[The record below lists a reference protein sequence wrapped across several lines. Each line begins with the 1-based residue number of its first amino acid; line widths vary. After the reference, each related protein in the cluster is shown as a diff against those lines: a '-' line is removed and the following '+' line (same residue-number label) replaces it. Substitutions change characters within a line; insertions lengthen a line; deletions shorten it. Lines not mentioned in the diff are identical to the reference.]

1 MNIAI
6 IGAGVSGIAAGHCM
20 IKAGHDVVLYEKS
33 GELGGVWALGYPDVR
48 LQNTGY
54 HYRLSDVPWA
64 NPPDRHPT
72 SGQIREYFNQA
83 VNTLGLNVMLSHE
96 VTGLE
101 EIDRGWRLNYR
112 SDAGEGSAD
121 FDFVIASIG
130 QYSEGKNVPT
140 FPGQEDFAGEIIT
153 ERDVHDLD
161 VFDGKKVLVAGFGK
175 SALDMA
181 TFAVERASEVHHV
194 FRTPRWMI
202 PFRMLGI
209 HYSHL
214 MFCRMGT
221 VMMPSWAQPN
231 RFEAFIHRRLNF
243 LVRGTWGLI
252 TAIARTQNFLRGLGK
267 SDKAKRGLAAVIP
280 EHHII
285 GDLRSAAAM
294 APERYLEY
302 VADERLL
309 PCHAEIEGFVED
321 GVRLSNG
328 DVIHCDLVVLS
339 LGSGSPR
346 FPFMPEKYRQLL
358 EKDYDG
364 VQLYRHLIHPE
375 IPNMAFAGFNHGFMH
390 VPAVEVGMLWLSA
403 LLDGDLELPSVE
415 EMENSMATVLEWKR
429 EHIHFEPSRSCAVN
443 TRFQQYIDI
452 LLQDLGLSP
461 YRKLPNVFAEVFGQY
476 GATDYA
482 GIFEEYQRH
491 RDPLGPPRKVLAI
504 DT

>member
-1 MNIAI
+1 MKIAI
-6 IGAGVSGIAAGHCM
+6 IGAGVSGIAAAHCM
-20 IKAGHDVVLYEKS
+20 IKSGHQVVVYEKS
-33 GELGGVWALGYPDVR
+33 SALGGVWTLGYPDVR

-54 HYRLSDVPWA
+54 QYRLSDLPWT

-72 SGQIREYFNQA
+72 SGQIRKYLNEA
-83 VNTLGLNVMLSHE
+83 AKTLGLEIMLAHE
-96 VTGLE
+96 VINLE
-101 EIDRGWRLNYR
+101 EIAKGWRLSYR
-112 SDAGEGSAD
+112 NDSGGGSND

-130 QYSEGKNVPT
+130 QYTEGKNVPT
-140 FPGQEDFAGEIIT
+140 FPGQQDFGGEIIT

-231 RFEAFIHRRLNF
+231 RFEAFIHRRLTF
-243 LVRGTWGLI
+243 LVRGSWGFI

-267 SDKAKRGLAAVIP
+267 SEKARRGLAAVIP
-280 EHHII
+280 EHNII

-294 APERYLEY
+294 APEMYLKY
-302 VADERLL
+302 VAEEKLL
-309 PCHAEIEGFVED
+309 PCHAEIDGFAED
-321 GVRLSNG
+321 GVLLKNG
-328 DVIHCDLVVLS
+328 EKISCDLAVLS

-358 EKDYDG
+358 ERENDG
-364 VQLYRHLIHPE
+364 VQLYRHLIHPR

-403 LLDGDLELPSVE
+403 WLNGDLQLPSAD
-415 EMENSMATVLEWKR
+415 EMEKSIDTVMQWKR
-429 EHIHFEPSRSCAVN
+429 EHINFEPSRSCAVN

-461 YRKLPNVFAEVFGQY
+461 YRKLPNIFAELFSQY

-482 GIFEEYQRH
+482 GIFEEYQQLRGSL
-491 RDPLGPPRKVLAI
+491 RLPRKVMAI

>member
-1 MNIAI
+1 MKIAI
-6 IGAGVSGIAAGHCM
+6 IGAGVSGIAAAHCM
-20 IKAGHDVVLYEKS
+20 IKGGHEVIVYEKS
-33 GELGGVWALGYPDVR
+33 SELGGVWALGYPEVR
-48 LQNTGY
+48 LQNTGF
-54 HYRLSDVPWA
+54 HYRLSDVPWT

-72 SGQIREYFNQA
+72 SGQIRAYFNQA
-83 VNTLGLNVMLSHE
+83 VKILGLEVLLSHE
-96 VTGLE
+96 VTSLQ
-101 EIDRGWRLNYR
+101 EIESGWRLHHR
-112 SDAGEGSAD
+112 SEQGEGEED

-130 QYSEGKNVPT
+130 QYTEGKNVPT
-140 FPGQEDFAGEIIT
+140 FPGQQQFEGDIIT

-161 VFDGKKVLVAGFGK
+161 IFDGKKVLVAGFGK
-175 SALDMA
+175 SALDMS

-231 RFEAFIHRRLNF
+231 GFEAFIHERLPF

-252 TAIARTQNFLRGLGK
+252 TTIARTQNFLRGLGK
-267 SDKAKRGLAAVIP
+267 SDKAKQGLAAVIP
-280 EHHII
+280 HHDII

-294 APERYLEY
+294 APEMYLKY
-302 VADERLL
+302 VAEEKLF
-309 PCHAEIEGFVED
+309 PNHAEIDAFTEQ

-328 DVIHCDLVVLS
+328 EEIVCDLVVLS

-346 FPFMPEKYRQLL
+346 FPFMPEEYRQLL

-364 VQLYRHLIHPE
+364 VQLYRHLIHPR

-403 LLDGDLELPSVE
+403 LLDGDLELPSAD
-415 EMENSMATVLEWKR
+415 EMEKSIDHVLQWKR

-452 LLQDLGLSP
+452 LLKDLGLSP
-461 YRKLPNVFAEVFGQY
+461 YRKMPNVFAELFGQY

-482 GIFEEYQRH
+482 GLFEEYQKH
-491 RDPLGPPRKVLAI
+491 RDPVGQPRRVMAI

>member
-1 MNIAI
+1 
-6 IGAGVSGIAAGHCM
+6 
-20 IKAGHDVVLYEKS
+20 
-33 GELGGVWALGYPDVR
+33 
-48 LQNTGY
+48 
-54 HYRLSDVPWA
+54 
-64 NPPDRHPT
+64 
-72 SGQIREYFNQA
+72 
-83 VNTLGLNVMLSHE
+83 
-96 VTGLE
+96 
-101 EIDRGWRLNYR
+101 
-112 SDAGEGSAD
+112 
-121 FDFVIASIG
+121 
-130 QYSEGKNVPT
+130 
-140 FPGQEDFAGEIIT
+140 
-153 ERDVHDLD
+153 VHDLD

-231 RFEAFIHRRLNF
+231 RFEAFIHRRLTF
-243 LVRGTWGLI
+243 LVRGSWGFI
-252 TAIARTQNFLRGLGK
+252 T
-267 SDKAKRGLAAVIP
+267 LAAVIP
-280 EHHII
+280 EHNII

-294 APERYLEY
+294 APEMYLKY
-302 VADERLL
+302 VAEEKLL
-309 PCHAEIEGFVED
+309 PCHAEIDGFAED
-321 GVRLSNG
+321 GVLLKNG
-328 DVIHCDLVVLS
+328 E
-339 LGSGSPR
+339 GSPR

-358 EKDYDG
+358 ERENDG
-364 VQLYRHLIHPE
+364 VQLYRHLIHPR

-403 LLDGDLELPSVE
+403 WLNGDLQLPSAD
-415 EMENSMATVLEWKR
+415 EMEKSIDTVRQWKR
-429 EHIHFEPSRSCAVN
+429 EHINFEPSRSCAVN

-461 YRKLPNVFAEVFGQY
+461 YRKLPNIFAELFSQY

-482 GIFEEYQRH
+482 GIFEEYQQLRGSL
-491 RDPLGPPRKVLAI
+491 RLPRKVMAI